1 MPRDRDGRKP
11 RATMSERMESSTDID
26 LPAISA
32 AAASCDALAA
42 AWLFGSLARGE
53 GRPTSDLDLAVLVS
67 PDAHARAAAQLAE
80 LSLALERHSP
90 SGRVDVVILGRQ
102 GPVFRHRVIKEGVLV
117 LDRDP
122 ALRRAFETR
131 TIIDYLDWK
140 PTHDIAMASTM
151 AGLRRRFA
159 GAAR

>member
-1 MPRDRDGRKP
+1 M
-11 RATMSERMESSTDID
+11 ALATDID
-26 LPAISA
+26 LPAIAA
-32 AAASCDALAA
+32 AAASCDAVAA
-42 AWLFGSLARGE
+42 SWLFGSLARGE
-53 GRPTSDLDLAVLVS
+53 GRPSSDLDLAVLIHADAGPRVS
-67 PDAHARAAAQLAE
+67 TQLTE

-122 ALRRAFETR
+122 ALRRAFEAR

>member
-1 MPRDRDGRKP
+1 MNELMAP
-11 RATMSERMESSTDID
+11 STDID

-53 GRPTSDLDLAVLVS
+53 GRPSSDLDLAVLVD
-67 PDAHARAAAQLAE
+67 PAACADASTQLAE
-80 LSLALERHSP
+80 LSLALERYSP
-90 SGRVDVVILGRQ
+90 SGRVDVVVLGRQ
-102 GPVFRHRVIKEGVLV
+102 GPVFRHRVISEGVLV
-117 LDRDP
+117 LDRAP
-122 ALRRAFETR
+122 ALRHAFEAR